1 MNAERRYD
9 GMYIFDDQIAD
20 LVDLLIGVEGIR
32 RTYKSRHDKAWIR
45 KIGNEDLRDS
55 LLRMPDIQIYIIV
68 TLIFEDKSI
77 LDIRNEKNLSP
88 SVIRREIRDMHDTLI
103 RKM

>member
-9 GMYIFDDQIAD
+9 GMNIFDDQIAE
-20 LVDLLIGVEGIR
+20 LADLLIGVEGIKS
-32 RTYKSRHDKAWIR
+32 TYKARRDKAWVR
-45 KIGNEDLRDS
+45 KIGNEDLRDA

-77 LDIRNEKNLSP
+77 LDIRNEKNMSP
-88 SVIRREIRDMHDTLI
+88 SGIRREIRSMHDTLI